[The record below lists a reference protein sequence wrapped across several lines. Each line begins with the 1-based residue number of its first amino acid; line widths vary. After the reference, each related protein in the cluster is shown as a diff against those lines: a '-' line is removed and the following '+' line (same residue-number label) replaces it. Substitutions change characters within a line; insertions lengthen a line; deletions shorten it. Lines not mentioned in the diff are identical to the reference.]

1 MGGPEKGLCVDEV
14 DSRGVYEG
22 LASES
27 VESAALAF
35 ESIDDIH
42 GGDGLPLG
50 VLGVGDGIADDIL
63 QENLQHSAGLLIDE
77 SGDALDTPSAGQT
90 SDGGFGDALDVVPEH
105 LPVPLSASFPQTLPS
120 FTATRHGDSSVLLR
134 RTEMDL
140 LPALLL

>member
-1 MGGPEKGLCVDEV
+1 MKWV
-14 DSRGVYEG
+14 GVYEG
-22 LASES
+22 LSSES
-27 VESAALAF
+27 VESAPLAF

-105 LPVPLSASFPQTLPS
+105 LPVPLGASFPQTLPS
-120 FTATRHGDSSVLLR
+120 FTAARHNYSSLLLR
-134 RTEMDL
+134 RTETD
-140 LPALLL
+140 